1 MILYTFI
8 LTLLN
13 ALKQVVQEIDQFT
26 LQILSTPGHIYEPT
40 TRIDHIKSL
49 VLAVVILV
57 MWVCLIPALVVFGL
71 TVGLYMLGL
80 WMFNIKI

>member
-8 LTLLN
+8 VKLLN
-13 ALKQVVQEIDQFT
+13 ALKQVVQEIDQFA

-40 TRIDHIKSL
+40 TWIDHIKSL

-57 MWVCLIPALVVFGL
+57 VWVSVIPALIVFGL

-80 WMFNIKI
+80 WMFNIKT